1 MNKNL
6 YIASLFGGDELLN
19 LALVLKVFAQG
30 TVAVIY
36 FL

>member
-1 MNKNL
+1 MKQNL
-6 YIASLFGGDELLN
+6 DIASLFGGEELIN
-19 LALVLKVFAQG
+19 LALVLKMFAQG